1 MPVHQIKY
9 ANSAT
14 VPSVTSP
21 NYKIGFGIEN
31 TTTTPIEIAGA
42 SFSAFLQGQTV
53 PAPLYRS
60 YQNVIPANT
69 GGALTISK
77 ANSRVIFGFRILGP
91 KTSLNSTPAPGTST
105 ITINRSNLF
114 LNAFSAALNVT
125 AAPNANPQ
133 PSANIVFELV
143 KNPTLFTLGDPTG
156 GPPPTNIYNPDW
168 TVYERDST
176 ILVFNGA
183 VRTSTSTGIGYTGG
197 VNVFDLPLVE
207 NASQVIN
214 LQPLLINVAS
224 DDIYIVVYNG
234 TTNSTVTSFD
244 VMASISYQIN
254 N

>member
-1 MPVHQIKY
+1 M
-9 ANSAT
+9 S
-14 VPSVTSP
+14 
-21 NYKIGFGIEN
+21 
-31 TTTTPIEIAGA
+31 GA
-42 SFSAFLQGQTV
+42 SFSAFLQGVSV

-77 ANSRVIFGFRILGP
+77 TNSRVIFGFRILGP
-91 KTSLNSTPAPGTST
+91 KTSLNSSGTET

-114 LNAFSAALNVT
+114 LNTLSAALNVT
-125 AAPNANPQ
+125 AANNANPQ

-143 KNPTLFTLGDPTG
+143 KNPTAFFTG
-156 GPPPTNIYNPDW
+156 NPSTTPYQPEW

-176 ILVFNGA
+176 ILAFNGA
-183 VRTSTSTGIGYTGG
+183 VRTSTATGIGYTGG
-197 VNVFDLPLVE
+197 VNVVDLPLVE

-214 LQPLLINVAS
+214 LQPLLINVSS
-224 DDIYIVVYNG
+224 DDIYIVTYNG
-234 TTNSTVTSFD
+234 NTNTSVTSFD